1 MKNDYA
7 YELFCFEAASFE
19 AVDLSTECSCIYL
32 STECSCIYLSTEC
45 SGIYLS
51 TERSGIV
58 SWDLSV
64 APSRCV

>member
-19 AVDLSTECSCIYL
+19 AVDL